1 MKNEINQKKFNEYP
15 IFKGLELDEI
25 QQFTHKIEVN
35 KYSEDEIIIKE
46 GDDGNSILFLL
57 NGEINI
63 SQAITLPTNKYEAL
77 DNRERELIKFNSDKH
92 TISLGEISLFNVDKK
107 RAATVK
113 AVTKCKIGR
122 LAFDDLFK
130 ICNSNTDVGY
140 KIMKNI
146 SKIIT
151 KHLIDS
157 NHKVLKLTTAVSL
170 LIDS

>member
-63 SQAITLPTNKYEAL
+63 SQAITLPTNKYKEL
-77 DNRERELIKFNSDKH
+77 DKPVKPPP
-92 TISLGEISLFNVDKK
+92 TTQISTSMLSSNVWLPVNGL
-107 RAATVK
+107 TV
-113 AVTKCKIGR
+113 
-122 LAFDDLFK
+122 
-130 ICNSNTDVGY
+130 
-140 KIMKNI
+140 
-146 SKIIT
+146 
-151 KHLIDS
+151 
-157 NHKVLKLTTAVSL
+157 L
-170 LIDS
+170 L